1 MSLTLA
7 DFIQTLGR
15 PQATQI
21 MGRVLGGPQDVVN
34 RQQGERTFG
43 GHLDVDIRRQVDR
56 GPQDIHNHQQSSM
69 IVDSR
74 TGTSMNMPHC
84 H

>member
-1 MSLTLA
+1 
-7 DFIQTLGR
+7 
-15 PQATQI
+15 

-34 RQQGERTFG
+34 RQQVERTLG
-43 GHLDVDIRRQVDR
+43 GPLDVDVRRQVDR
-56 GPQDIHNHQQSSM
+56 GPQDIPDHQQSSM
-69 IVDSR
+69 IVDTR